1 MEPYELIRSGR
12 KTLALEI
19 TRDCRVVV
27 RARQASSNDH
37 SRSVLLPSGGEA
49 FSMREGDS
57 ASVARSEQTVKAII
71 SKCFIGIFSPAVDS
85 WPCGRDIFVS
95 QFLL

>member
-1 MEPYELIRSGR
+1 MPEFPGRSGR
-12 KTLALEI
+12 NCQSPFRQTLS
-19 TRDCRVVV
+19 RVVV
-27 RARQASSNDH
+27 RARQASSNDY

-49 FSMREGDS
+49 SSMREGDS